1 MKDCNT
7 VALIITSLFISAAFY
22 SSADSYSQLYDP
34 HGVKILS
41 PTKEQEVPVSTNNF
55 KVEGVSTDNSTNNC
69 NVSLLLNGNTP
80 YVEVSSK
87 GQSGSNDFSSW
98 ERIFDSS
105 LPLNVGE
112 NKLTAKLLC
121 SDENSNQITKYH
133 SVNFTGTNETIV
145 APVTKILNSPSTR
158 DAISPTNLAENVEG
172 ESTSTSFDDSTEEKS
187 SDQVVRNI
195 TLGPV
200 IIPPSESQQSSMSDS
215 SAVID
220 SVIIPNANNSASTSD
235 NRTSPSIIIPP
246 SESQQSS
253 MSDSSAVID
262 SVIIPNAN
270 NSAST
275 SDNRT
280 SPSIIIPP
288 SESQQ
293 SSPNPDATLRN
304 QSNTQSN
311 QLLNEVTEKPES
323 RGQENYGIPLI
334 LPTPSP
340 RVTSEGDQDESAPDR
355 QVEGSFPVIIV
366 GNNNTDIEEGS
377 LLVLDASQSYS
388 DNGAIISN
396 SWKQLTSHPLEH
408 VEGLD
413 SPILKFRAPS
423 VSLATPLEF
432 EVSITD
438 TNGKSSSG
446 VVHVLVQDGGSA
458 RFRGNTSSDVLNHN
472 ASLQNMGGMQNNVK
486 IPDSSRSNFTEPAV
500 PNATATQSGNLRQST
515 VVTTPSSTLEVNDN
529 STSTTAGVDQIVN
542 EGMEVILNGDST
554 SINGSHLSYE
564 WRQIGGDVKVSLGQ
578 QNAKQTSFLAPQ
590 VNEDTKLTFRFIAT
604 SDGVQTSSDEVNI
617 TINDVL
623 HNPEENESQ
632 ITNDDDS
639 DDDDVDDDN
648 DD

>member
-105 LPLNVGE
+105 LPMNVGE

-200 IIPPSESQQSSMSDS
+200 
-215 SAVID
+215 
-220 SVIIPNANNSASTSD
+220 
-235 NRTSPSIIIPP
+235 IIPP

-486 IPDSSRSNFTEPAV
+486 IPDPSRSNFTEPAV
-500 PNATATQSGNLRQST
+500 PSATATQSGNLRQST
-515 VVTTPSSTLEVNDN
+515 VVATSSSTLEANDN

-542 EGMEVILNGDST
+542 EGMEVILNGDSI

-632 ITNDDDS
+632 VTNDDDS
-639 DDDDVDDDN
+639 NDDDVDDDN
-648 DD
+648 DNDD

>member
-1 MKDCNT
+1 MKDSNT

-22 SSADSYSQLYDP
+22 SSADSYSQLHNP

-80 YVEVSSK
+80 YVEVPSK

-133 SVNFTGTNETIV
+133 SVNFTGTNETIA

-158 DAISPTNLAENVEG
+158 DAISPSNLAEYLEG
-172 ESTSTSFDDSTEEKS
+172 ESTPTSFDDSTDVKS
-187 SDQVVRNI
+187 SDQLVRNI

-200 IIPPSESQQSSMSDS
+200 IIPPSESQQSSMSNS

-220 SVIIPNANNSASTSD
+220 SVIIPNTNNSASTSD
-235 NRTSPSIIIPP
+235 NGTSPSL
-246 SESQQSS
+246 
-253 MSDSSAVID
+253 
-262 SVIIPNAN
+262 
-270 NSAST
+270 
-275 SDNRT
+275 
-280 SPSIIIPP
+280 IIPP

-293 SSPNPDATLRN
+293 SSPSSHASLKIQAHN
-304 QSNTQSN
+304 QSN

-323 RGQENYGIPLI
+323 HSQENYGIPLI

-340 RVTSEGDQDESAPDR
+340 RVTSEGNQDDSAPDW
-355 QVEGSFPVIIV
+355 QVEGSSPVIIV

-377 LLVLDASQSYS
+377 LLVLDVSQSYS

-396 SWKQLTSHPLEH
+396 TWKQLTSQPLEY
-408 VEGLD
+408 VRGLD
-413 SPILKFRAPS
+413 TPILKFRAPN

-438 TNGKSSSG
+438 TIGKSSSG
-446 VVHVLVQDGGSA
+446 VVRVLVKDGASA
-458 RFRGNTSSDVLNHN
+458 VFRGNTSSDVLNHN
-472 ASLQNMGGMQNNVK
+472 ASLQYMEGMQNNVK
-486 IPDSSRSNFTEPAV
+486 IPDSSRSNFSEPTE

-515 VVTTPSSTLEVNDN
+515 VVATPSSNLEVNDN
-529 STSTTAGVDQIVN
+529 SMSTTAGVDQIVN
-542 EGMEVILNGDST
+542 EGMEVTLSGDST
-554 SINGSHLSYE
+554 SINGSQVSYE
-564 WRQIGGDVKVSLGQ
+564 WRQIGGDMKVSLGQ

-590 VNEDTKLTFRFIAT
+590 VNEDSKLTFRFITT
-604 SDGVQTSSDEVNI
+604 SDGVHTSSDEVNI

-623 HNPEENESQ
+623 HDPENNGSPV
-632 ITNDDDS
+632 TNDDEDDEDDI
-639 DDDDVDDDN
+639 DDDDDD
-648 DD
+648 

>member
-7 VALIITSLFISAAFY
+7 VALIITSLFISVAFY

-200 IIPPSESQQSSMSDS
+200 IIPPSERQQS
-215 SAVID
+215 
-220 SVIIPNANNSASTSD
+220 T
-235 NRTSPSIIIPP
+235 
-246 SESQQSS
+246 

>member
-253 MSDSSAVID
+253 
-262 SVIIPNAN
+262 
-270 NSAST
+270 
-275 SDNRT
+275 
-280 SPSIIIPP
+280 
-288 SESQQ
+288 
-293 SSPNPDATLRN
+293 PNPDATLRN
-304 QSNTQSN
+304 QSNNQSN

-542 EGMEVILNGDST
+542 EGMEVILNGDSI

>member
-1 MKDCNT
+1 LKDCNT
-7 VALIITSLFISAAFY
+7 VALIITSLFISVAFY

-41 PTKEQEVPVSTNNF
+41 PTKEQEVPASTNNF

-105 LPLNVGE
+105 LPMNVGE

-220 SVIIPNANNSASTSD
+220 SVIIPNANNSAS
-235 NRTSPSIIIPP
+235 I
-246 SESQQSS
+246 
-253 MSDSSAVID
+253 
-262 SVIIPNAN
+262 
-270 NSAST
+270 

-293 SSPNPDATLRN
+293 SSPNTDATLKN
-304 QSNTQSN
+304 QSNNQSN

-515 VVTTPSSTLEVNDN
+515 VVATPSSTLEVNDN

>member
-1 MKDCNT
+1 MKDSNT

-22 SSADSYSQLYDP
+22 SSADSYSQLHNP

-55 KVEGVSTDNSTNNC
+55 KIEGVSTDNSTNNC

-80 YVEVSSK
+80 YVEVPSK

-133 SVNFTGTNETIV
+133 SVNFTGTNETIA

-158 DAISPTNLAENVEG
+158 DAISPSNLAEYLEG
-172 ESTSTSFDDSTEEKS
+172 ESTPTSFDDSTDVKI
-187 SDQVVRNI
+187 SDQLVRNI

-200 IIPPSESQQSSMSDS
+200 IIPPSESQQSSMSNS

-220 SVIIPNANNSASTSD
+220 SVIIPNTNNSASTSD
-235 NRTSPSIIIPP
+235 NGTSPSLIIPP

-253 MSDSSAVID
+253 MSNSSAVID
-262 SVIIPNAN
+262 SVIIPNTN

-275 SDNRT
+275 SDNGT
-280 SPSIIIPP
+280 SPSLIIPP

-293 SSPNPDATLRN
+293 SSPSPHASLKN
-304 QSNTQSN
+304 QSHNQSN

-323 RGQENYGIPLI
+323 HSQENYGIPLI

-340 RVTSEGDQDESAPDR
+340 RVTSEGNQDDSAPDW
-355 QVEGSFPVIIV
+355 QVEGSSPVIIV

-377 LLVLDASQSYS
+377 LLVLDVSQSYS

-396 SWKQLTSHPLEH
+396 TWKQLTSQPLEY
-408 VEGLD
+408 VRGLD
-413 SPILKFRAPS
+413 TPILKFRAPN

-438 TNGKSSSG
+438 TIGKSSSG
-446 VVHVLVQDGGSA
+446 VVRVLVKDGASA
-458 RFRGNTSSDVLNHN
+458 VFRGNTSSDVLNHN
-472 ASLQNMGGMQNNVK
+472 ASLQYMEGMQNNVK
-486 IPDSSRSNFTEPAV
+486 IPDSSRSNFSEPTE

-515 VVTTPSSTLEVNDN
+515 VVATPSSNLEVNDN
-529 STSTTAGVDQIVN
+529 SMSTTAGVDQIVN
-542 EGMEVILNGDST
+542 EGMEVTLSGDST
-554 SINGSHLSYE
+554 SINGSQVSYE
-564 WRQIGGDVKVSLGQ
+564 WRQIGGDMKVSLGQ

-590 VNEDTKLTFRFIAT
+590 VNEDSKLTFRFITT
-604 SDGVQTSSDEVNI
+604 SDGVHTSSDEVNI

-623 HNPEENESQ
+623 HDPENNGSPV
-632 ITNDDDS
+632 TNDDEDDEDDI
-639 DDDDVDDDN
+639 DDDDDD
-648 DD
+648 